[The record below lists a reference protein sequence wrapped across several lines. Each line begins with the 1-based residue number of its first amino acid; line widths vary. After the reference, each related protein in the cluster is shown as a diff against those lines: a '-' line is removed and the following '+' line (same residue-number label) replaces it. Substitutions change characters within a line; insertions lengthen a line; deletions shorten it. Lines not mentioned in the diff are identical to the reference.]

1 MGKLLQDAFEKPKP
15 SFISAY
21 SICMT
26 VPCNDSMWCELK
38 KENMQ
43 QNWVGIYLQ
52 KTKVKM
58 IKSLT

>member
-1 MGKLLQDAFEKPKP
+1 MGKLLQDTFEKPKL
-15 SFISAY
+15 SFIKAY

-43 QNWVGIYLQ
+43 QN
-52 KTKVKM
+52 
-58 IKSLT
+58 